1 MGLISMQFAGVPTL
15 TVATFVGIV
24 LLFIVLAL
32 YVGVHFEP
40 LTGEE
45 IQAKVRKAKGNE

>member
-1 MGLISMQFAGVPTL
+1 MGLHTIQIAGVPTL

-32 YVGVHFEP
+32 YVGIQFDP
-40 LTGEE
+40 LTEDE
-45 IQAKVRKAKGNE
+45 IESQIREAKGNE